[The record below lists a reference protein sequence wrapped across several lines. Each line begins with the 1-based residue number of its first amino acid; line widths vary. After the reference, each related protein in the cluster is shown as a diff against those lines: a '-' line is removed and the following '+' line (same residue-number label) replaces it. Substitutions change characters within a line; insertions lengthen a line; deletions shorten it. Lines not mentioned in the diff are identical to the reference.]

1 MVESLSYHDGRVFP
15 SSVSEKLLKNWK
27 KIEFQQEDL
36 LSSVFF
42 CFFEIF
48 EGDSFS
54 EFRSVGIFCVV
65 VISENVNHR
74 IFMQ

>member
-1 MVESLSYHDGRVFP
+1 MVESLSYRDGRVFP

-42 CFFEIF
+42 FFGILR
-48 EGDSFS
+48 GDSFS
-54 EFRSVGIFCVV
+54 EFRSVGIFCIV
-65 VISENVNHR
+65 VITENINHL